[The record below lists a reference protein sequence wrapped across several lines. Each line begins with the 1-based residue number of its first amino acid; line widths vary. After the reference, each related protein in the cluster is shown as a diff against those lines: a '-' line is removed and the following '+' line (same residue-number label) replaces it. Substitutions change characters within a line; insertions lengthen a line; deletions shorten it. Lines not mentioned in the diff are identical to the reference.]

1 MHLPLFQQLHEVVN
15 VQLERRTRTLSEHKN
30 NNALAQYRR
39 RLGLTQEQVTQLL
52 GYRRRRAIWLFESG
66 QCIPSLPTA
75 LKLAAIY
82 RVPVEF
88 LFRETFMRYR
98 GEIREREEALHQV
111 GQQTLFPIL
120 P

>member
-1 MHLPLFQQLHEVVN
+1 M
-15 VQLERRTRTLSEHKN
+15 SEHKN
-30 NNALAQYRR
+30 KNNNTLAQYRR
-39 RLGLTQEQVTQLL
+39 RLGFTQEQVTQLL

-75 LKLAAIY
+75 FKLAAIY

-88 LFRETFMRYR
+88 LFRETFIRYR
-98 GEIREREEALHQV
+98 GEIREREEALQPA